1 MLILLL
7 TVMARTVIKKYVSH
21 GFDFFFQSLTISF
34 SIEKNQQITRICMMH
49 MIFFLPKRT
58 KCIIISTFVIQ

>member
-21 GFDFFFQSLTISF
+21 GFDLTISF
-34 SIEKNQQITRICMMH
+34 SIEKNPTNNKNLHDAYDI
-49 MIFFLPKRT
+49 FLPKRT